1 MDANGKP
8 INDGPD
14 KGYLMEQNP
23 VSHPLLLLL
32 FSKLRFVFWTNNQME
47 IEEMLLFYLPFASV
61 LVYIY
66 SLLNLN
72 NRRMAGVSQI
82 VVAAVGLQMRIM
94 VNISASELSSI
105 GQHLN
110 SAHFEMN
117 GLLKKIEKK
126 IKVIF

>member
-1 MDANGKP
+1 
-8 INDGPD
+8 
-14 KGYLMEQNP
+14 
-23 VSHPLLLLL
+23 
-32 FSKLRFVFWTNNQME
+32 ME

-110 SAHFEMN
+110 LAHFEMN

>member
-1 MDANGKP
+1 MDAKGKP

-23 VSHPLLLLL
+23 VSQPLLLLL

-72 NRRMAGVSQI
+72 NRRMAGVGQI
-82 VVAAVGLQMRIM
+82 VVAAVSLQMRIM

-110 SAHFEMN
+110 LAHFEMN